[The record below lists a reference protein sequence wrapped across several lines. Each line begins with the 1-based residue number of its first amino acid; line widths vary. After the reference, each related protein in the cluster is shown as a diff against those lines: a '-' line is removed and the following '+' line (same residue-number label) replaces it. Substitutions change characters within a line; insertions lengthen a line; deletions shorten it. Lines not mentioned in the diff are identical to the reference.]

1 MHHCCLDIANARDAH
16 VAFQMEKGKPCLAAG
31 TAADALSALS
41 ILLWHSLQWKNGGWI
56 FINMMERVEA
66 LFLFATLLLL
76 FFVDR
81 GSPKLFEI
89 LIWNDLDLY
98 NIINSHAIL
107 YTLKFGRLN
116 LYLVISGLWRAPW
129 TVSAPSVDRSSL
141 KGHLFDI
148 HWQHVYCKHVESSKS
163 VIR

>member
-1 MHHCCLDIANARDAH
+1 MPYRRSVYFYDILCSEK
-16 VAFQMEKGKPCLAAG
+16 MEVGF
-31 TAADALSALS
+31 
-41 ILLWHSLQWKNGGWI
+41 SLRREGDG
-56 FINMMERVEA
+56 MMERVEA

-116 LYLVISGLWRAPW
+116 LYLVISGL
-129 TVSAPSVDRSSL
+129 
-141 KGHLFDI
+141 
-148 HWQHVYCKHVESSKS
+148 
-163 VIR
+163 